1 MDSLVEEMDQS
12 ESEVKAEPNITAEN
26 FEVGTVEVNE
36 TSEDEID
43 QTQEDKSP
51 DVDESATGPSGDA
64 STADSTDEL
73 LTLDEKIEIAQFV
86 ANNPTIS
93 PLLVRENFSTKFK
106 KEISVVHLQKI
117 ISTGERLYY
126 IQILT

>member
-12 ESEVKAEPNITAEN
+12 ESEGKAEPNITAEN

-51 DVDESATGPSGDA
+51 DVDESATGPSDA
-64 STADSTDEL
+64 SADSTDKL